1 MLKDD
6 GKIVVN
12 GKWQAQNR
20 VIASLTPNQQDALA
34 SHERSLKEGRPVMER
49 FNYIEGE
56 TAFFRGQPET
66 EFTSLEP
73 RNQHVRVIL
82 TGLGHW
88 QLFVNNRQD
97 KGTRYTENLQSTLLK
112 VIEWD
117 DDQLVV
123 GGN

>member
-6 GKIVVN
+6 GTIIVN
-12 GKWQAQNR
+12 YKWNAQRRR
-20 VIASLTPNQQDALA
+20 VVALTPNQQDALA
-34 SHERSLKEGRPVMER
+34 SHMRSLEDGRSVMER
-49 FNYIEGE
+49 FNFIEGE

-66 EFTSLEP
+66 TFESAEV
-73 RNQHVRVIL
+73 RNQHIRVIL

-88 QLFVNNRQD
+88 QIFKNNRQD

-117 DDQLVV
+117 YEQLE
-123 GGN
+123 GN